1 MNASFVYA
9 IAGMAAVCTLFG
21 AVRLFGR
28 GPGDTTTAIGH
39 RGSEGVELPVPPGRE
54 PEEESPIEIVSRKR
68 FGFGGALVLVR
79 FEGRRIL
86 LGVTRGQWT
95 ALADLGRTA
104 EQKHPPARA
113 PRGPDAQRTEGL
125 VAKAERSIRFGAG
138 WNLGGSVESAPRF

>member
-9 IAGMAAVCTLFG
+9 IAGMAAVCTLLG

-28 GPGDTTTAIGH
+28 RPGDTTTAIVH
-39 RGSEGVELPVPPGRE
+39 RGSEGVELPVPPARE
-54 PEEESPIEIVSRKR
+54 REEESPIEIVSRKR
-68 FGFGGALVLVR
+68 VGFGGALVLVR

-104 EQKHPPARA
+104 EQKHVDTLSAIDAELNRA
-113 PRGPDAQRTEGL
+113 LHADRMRRGR
-125 VAKAERSIRFGAG
+125 K
-138 WNLGGSVESAPRF
+138 GS

>member
-21 AVRLFGR
+21 AFRLFR
-28 GPGDTTTAIGH
+28 RPAEPGTAIV
-39 RGSEGVELPVPPGRE
+39 RRDPRAPDVQLPEREG
-54 PEEESPIEIVSRKR
+54 EESPIEVVSRTR
-68 FGFGGALVLVR
+68 VGYGGELVLVR

-104 EQKHPPARA
+104 TQKQQDTLSAIDAELNRA
-113 PRGPDAQRTEGL
+113 LNADRMRRGR
-125 VAKAERSIRFGAG
+125 K
-138 WNLGGSVESAPRF
+138 GS

>member
-28 GPGDTTTAIGH
+28 GPGDTTTAIVH

-104 EQKHPPARA
+104 EQKHLDTLSAIDAELNRA
-113 PRGPDAQRTEGL
+113 LHADRMRRGR
-125 VAKAERSIRFGAG
+125 K
-138 WNLGGSVESAPRF
+138 GS

>member
-28 GPGDTTTAIGH
+28 GPGDTTTAIVH

-79 FEGRRIL
+79 FEGRHIL

-104 EQKHPPARA
+104 EQKHLDTLSAIDAELNRA
-113 PRGPDAQRTEGL
+113 LHADRMRRGR
-125 VAKAERSIRFGAG
+125 K
-138 WNLGGSVESAPRF
+138 GS

>member
-9 IAGMAAVCTLFG
+9 VAGMAAVCTLFG

-28 GPGDTTTAIGH
+28 RPTEATPGHGERD
-39 RGSEGVELPVPPGRE
+39 ED
-54 PEEESPIEIVSRKR
+54 ESPLEVVSRTR
-68 FGFGGALVLVR
+68 VGFGGQLVLVR

-104 EQKHPPARA
+104 EQKHHDTLSVIDAELNRA
-113 PRGPDAQRTEGL
+113 LQADRMRRGR
-125 VAKAERSIRFGAG
+125 K
-138 WNLGGSVESAPRF
+138 GS

>member
-28 GPGDTTTAIGH
+28 RPTEPTTAIV
-39 RGSEGVELPVPPGRE
+39 RRDPRAPEATPGERE
-54 PEEESPIEIVSRKR
+54 EEESPLEVVSRTR
-68 FGFGGALVLVR
+68 VGYGGELVLVR

-104 EQKHPPARA
+104 EQKHHDTLSVIDAELNRA
-113 PRGPDAQRTEGL
+113 LHADRMRRGR
-125 VAKAERSIRFGAG
+125 K
-138 WNLGGSVESAPRF
+138 GS

>member
-28 GPGDTTTAIGH
+28 GPGDTTTAVVH

-104 EQKHPPARA
+104 EQKHLDTLSAIDAELNRA
-113 PRGPDAQRTEGL
+113 LHADRMRRGR
-125 VAKAERSIRFGAG
+125 K
-138 WNLGGSVESAPRF
+138 GS

>member
-28 GPGDTTTAIGH
+28 RPTESSEPGMAIV
-39 RGSEGVELPVPPGRE
+39 RRDPGSPGVELPERD
-54 PEEESPIEIVSRKR
+54 EEESPLEVVSRTR
-68 FGFGGALVLVR
+68 VGYGGELVLVR

-104 EQKHPPARA
+104 EQKHQDTLSVIDAELNRA
-113 PRGPDAQRTEGL
+113 LHADRMRRGR
-125 VAKAERSIRFGAG
+125 K
-138 WNLGGSVESAPRF
+138 GS

>member
-28 GPGDTTTAIGH
+28 GPGDTTTAIVH

-54 PEEESPIEIVSRKR
+54 PEEELPIEIVSRKR

-104 EQKHPPARA
+104 EQKHLDTLSAIDAELNRA
-113 PRGPDAQRTEGL
+113 LHADRMRRGR
-125 VAKAERSIRFGAG
+125 K
-138 WNLGGSVESAPRF
+138 GS

>member
-28 GPGDTTTAIGH
+28 RPAEPTTAIV
-39 RGSEGVELPVPPGRE
+39 RRDPGSTDVPSPGERDE
-54 PEEESPIEIVSRKR
+54 DLEVVSRTR
-68 FGFGGALVLVR
+68 VGFGGQLVLVR

-104 EQKHPPARA
+104 EQKHQDALSVIDAELNRA
-113 PRGPDAQRTEGL
+113 LHADRMRRGR
-125 VAKAERSIRFGAG
+125 K
-138 WNLGGSVESAPRF
+138 GS

>member
-28 GPGDTTTAIGH
+28 GPGGTTTAIGH

-104 EQKHPPARA
+104 EQKHLDTLSAIDAELNRA
-113 PRGPDAQRTEGL
+113 LHADRMRRGR
-125 VAKAERSIRFGAG
+125 K
-138 WNLGGSVESAPRF
+138 GS

>member
-28 GPGDTTTAIGH
+28 GPGDTITAIGY

-104 EQKHPPARA
+104 EQKHLDTLSAIDAELNRA
-113 PRGPDAQRTEGL
+113 LHADRMRRGR
-125 VAKAERSIRFGAG
+125 K
-138 WNLGGSVESAPRF
+138 GS